1 MSGDQLAL
9 VGAATPPELKLTERQ
24 RFALEFI
31 HHLPCSSKQL
41 GAALHERRL
50 QGGGRGHRA
59 EKTCDFCQMEGS
71 GMGASLR
78 EKGLVKYAR
87 SLGVWYCVEDGRPG
101 ALPAPQA
108 EGTYDPA
115 SSDIPF

>member
-1 MSGDQLAL
+1 MSDQLAL

-31 HHLPCSSKQL
+31 HHLPCSSEQL

-87 SLGVWYCVEDGRPG
+87 SLGVWYCVEDGRPTSSPTRTNSNG
-101 ALPAPQA
+101 HDPQTA
-108 EGTYDPA
+108 
-115 SSDIPF
+115 DIPY